1 MNRSAHGI
9 LNLSMLSER
18 PVAAAPQDPKR
29 ETFAVESRIHELN
42 ARFMKFLETNFK
54 RLDEGGVPEEIVD
67 IVADFWEG
75 VPEERR
81 ERELAW
87 LRVAFDTHIVR
98 YGDRWPS
105 PAFLEAVR
113 LTRALL
119 ADPFEAREL
128 RDLLGVSSV
137 PLVSDFPPAPKIP
150 TDIRALVGEGLVLMM
165 AAEESRRPPVLPEA
179 ESAQTVRPQ
188 RIPTSPKG
196 VSWRPTIAPER
207 LR

>member
-1 MNRSAHGI
+1 
-9 LNLSMLSER
+9 MLSEH
-18 PVAAAPQDPKR
+18 PVAAASQDPKR

-42 ARFMKFLETNFK
+42 ARFMKVLETNFK

-67 IVADFWEG
+67 IVADFWEW

-87 LRVAFDTHIVR
+87 LRVAFDAHVVR
-98 YGDRWPS
+98 YGGRWPS
-105 PAFLEAVR
+105 PVFLEAVR

-119 ADPFEAREL
+119 ADPFEARDL
-128 RDLLGVSSV
+128 RGLLEASSV
-137 PLVSDFPPAPKIP
+137 PLVSDFPPAPKVP
-150 TDIRALVGEGLVLMM
+150 TDIRALVGDGLVLMM
-165 AAEESRRPPVLPEA
+165 AAEGSQRPPAPPEV

-188 RIPTSPKG
+188 RIPASPKG
-196 VSWRPTIAPER
+196 VSWRPTIVPGR